1 MIQGHIIRTKRGAKA
16 LRLRQAAAQSGIA
29 QTILSKIEKSDRK
42 PTKGNI
48 RKPATVLGI
57 DKEKLTIQFLDKK
70 MAYEIAG
77 NDCAPQALKAAAKK
91 VKFHPS
97 Q

>member
-29 QTILSKIEKSDRK
+29 QTI
-42 PTKGNI
+42 PT
-48 RKPATVLGI
+48 TVLDIG
-57 DKEKLTIQFLDKK
+57 KEKLTIQFLDKK

-91 VKFHPS
+91 VRFIQVNRK
-97 Q
+97 